1 MSQEQYNALLSN
13 LLKEKRALAKL
24 RVELEGR
31 KRKLCRSCKRFRHLA
46 QNCRNKRKEG
56 KGAEVPQNKFEILK
70 SQVMQCGVEERIV
83 RSIRME
89 AVRCFKCGKEGHKCR
104 ECPLWVKKEKVARVA
119 TPQKAQQKERPARPV
134 RGKAQEGERRLRRV
148 EGGEAACVAKPRE
161 VQREEWKRS
170 SWEVLRKRAEWY
182 YGPTVPQD
190 AELWELG
197 WCGQGAIVTYLK
209 CPRCGKEGCYAEDD
223 RGQGTLSYWKREK
236 ISWCGCKA
244 KRAESSV
251 LTGRKSTAKVERV
264 ARPREAK
271 AQQSGTQSGEP
282 ESAAKEGG
290 SRKEVK
296 SVTNFIRSYLHQFF
310 DDSHGLK
317 ASLKPLRR
325 PFDRCQSRLEAINN
339 GRDIKQINW

>member
-70 SQVMQCGVEERIV
+70 SQVMQCGVKERIV

-244 KRAESSV
+244 KRAESGAP
-251 LTGRKSTAKVERV
+251 TERKSAAKVER
-264 ARPREAK
+264 AAQPREAK
-271 AQQSGTQSGEP
+271 AQQSGARSGEP